1 MEQSFSG
8 GAASVHSSR
17 LAPLAGLCP
26 DLVRFAAVARLEHL
40 TGAADEL
47 GVPQSTVSRS
57 IARVETAVG
66 TPLFDRER
74 RGLRLNR
81 PGRAFLAR
89 VQRGLGEFAAGYE
102 ELRRI
107 TDSPGAISFGF
118 LPALGSAPVPL
129 LVKWFRGEHPGVRF
143 DFVQGSASNL
153 LERLRNA
160 EVDLCLTSPLPDE
173 PGITARPL
181 VREPLRLAVPA
192 GHRLAGRG
200 SVRLAEAASEH
211 FVMASPG
218 YGLHDLVTALCESAR
233 FTPHAAFH
241 GSEIA
246 TIRGFVA
253 AGLGVA
259 VLPPSPEETPGI
271 TELRLE
277 DPGAFRTV
285 GLVHAT
291 ARTPSPVVV
300 DFAHLIAHRAQ
311 ECFPHSRPA

>member
-1 MEQSFSG
+1 MEQSFSR
-8 GAASVHSSR
+8 AAPVHSDR

-47 GVPQSTVSRS
+47 GVPQSTVSRG
-57 IARVETAVG
+57 IARVEAAVG

-81 PGRAFLAR
+81 PGRAFLVR

-129 LVKWFRGEHPGVRF
+129 LVKWFREEHPGVRF
-143 DFVQGSASNL
+143 DFVQDSAANL
-153 LERLRNA
+153 LEHLRDA

-173 PGITARPL
+173 SDVTARPL

-200 SVRLAEAASEH
+200 SVRLAEAAAEH

-218 YGLHDLVTALCESAR
+218 YGLHHLVTTLCESAG

-259 VLPPSPEETPGI
+259 VLPPAPEETPGI
-271 TELRLE
+271 TELPLE
-277 DPGAFRTV
+277 DPDAFRTI
-285 GLVHAT
+285 GLIHAG
-291 ARTPSPVVV
+291 ARTPTPVVV
-300 DFAHLIAHRAQ
+300 DFAILIARRAQ
-311 ECFPHSRPA
+311 DCFPHSVLA

>member
-8 GAASVHSSR
+8 VAPGHASC
-17 LAPLAGLCP
+17 LAPSAGLCP
-26 DLVRFAAVARLEHL
+26 DLLRFAAVARLEHL

-57 IARVETAVG
+57 IARVEAAVG

-102 ELRRI
+102 EVRRI

-129 LVKWFRGEHPGVRF
+129 LVKWFREEHPGVRF
-143 DFVQGSASNL
+143 DFVQDSAANL

-181 VREPLRLAVPA
+181 VHEPLRLAVPA
-192 GHRLAGRG
+192 GHRLAGCS
-200 SVRLAEAASEH
+200 SVRLAEAAAEH

-218 YGLHDLVTALCESAR
+218 YGLHHLVTALCESAG
-233 FTPHAAFH
+233 FTPNAAFH

-259 VLPPSPEETPGI
+259 VLPPSHEEIPGI
-271 TELRLE
+271 TELPLE
-277 DPGAFRTV
+277 DPEAFRTI
-285 GLVHAT
+285 GLIHAT
-291 ARTPSPVVV
+291 ARAPTPVVV
-300 DFAHLIAHRAQ
+300 DFAHLIARRAQ
-311 ECFPHSRPA
+311 DCFPHSRPA